1 MKQLTESE
9 QNLEAMSNGEA
20 MNQRVPSPAAAV
32 PLPDDMVTV
41 VDDRQGE
48 AIPAAAVGKPWKIL
62 IVDDESEV
70 HQATLFALSGL
81 SISNR
86 RLEFLHAYSGE
97 EARRVLAANGD
108 VAIVLLDVVMETEDA
123 GLRLV
128 HHIRNTLGMNA
139 TRIVL
144 RTGQPGYAPEMQVIQ
159 DYDINDYK
167 TKAELT
173 RTRLATTIMAA
184 VRSFDQIRTIE
195 AGRRGLDKI
204 VNAAADIF
212 ARRGLHAFCDGVLT
226 QMAGLLGLSPEG
238 LVFAQRRTSHGEAGA
253 SSEELR
259 VVGAAGRYRDLIE
272 QPLRA
277 LKDSR
282 VADAIRRTIGER
294 RNLYERG
301 FTTLY
306 LTGQAQHEAAVF
318 LDTTESL
325 APMDVQLIEVF
336 AANIS
341 VGFENVALFERL
353 HDYAYVDQLVN
364 LPNRN
369 KFVALIDQQA
379 ARERKGWVVGIIDI
393 DHFSETNDAL
403 GHDSGDL
410 LLQVMSL
417 RLREALDPEVVLA
430 RVAGDGFGFCGP
442 EAKVDPE
449 RILALF
455 QEPFAVEQYM
465 LRISVSLGLARL
477 SDTEGGGLDALKN
490 ANLGLKRAKG
500 RTRGRFYYYSPEM
513 AEATRDRVKLAH
525 DLRRSIETH
534 QLSLHYQPQILLTT
548 GRAVGAEGL
557 LRWKNSEGKFIPPD
571 KFIPVAE
578 QSGLILPI
586 GEWVLRTAARQL
598 RNWNACGLRDF
609 RMAVNVSMA
618 QFRAPGFTKL
628 VQSVVQETG
637 IAAGDLELE
646 ITESMAMEE
655 VEIVMATLLDLSRIG
670 VAVAI
675 DDFGTGFS
683 SLGYLQQ
690 LKVDRLKI
698 DRRFVDELGNE
709 KGRSTI
715 AEMIIRLG
723 HNLGLQVIAEGVET
737 AEQASKLAAL
747 GCDQAQGYLYQRPI
761 DVRAFEAWLT
771 SQGVMPQ
778 PM

>member
-1 MKQLTESE
+1 M
-9 QNLEAMSNGEA
+9 
-20 MNQRVPSPAAAV
+20 
-32 PLPDDMVTV
+32 PDDLVTV
-41 VDDRQGE
+41 VDDRHD
-48 AIPAAAVGKPWKIL
+48 ARPAAAVGKPWKVL

-81 SISNR
+81 SIGNR

-97 EARRVLAANGD
+97 EARRVLAENGD

-123 GLRLV
+123 GLQLV
-128 HHIRNTLGMNA
+128 HHIRSVLGMNA

-212 ARRGLHAFCDGVLT
+212 ARRGLRAFCDGVLK
-226 QMAGLLGLSPEG
+226 QMSGLLGLAPEG
-238 LVFAQRRTSHGEAGA
+238 LVFAQKRTPATRLDTPAPG
-253 SSEELR
+253 EELR
-259 VVGAAGRYRDLIE
+259 VVGAAGHYRELVD

-282 VADAIRRTIGER
+282 IVDAIRRTMGER
-294 RNLYERG
+294 RNIYERG

-306 LTGQAQHEAAVF
+306 LTGQAGNEAAVF
-318 LDTTESL
+318 LDTGETL
-325 APMDVQLIEVF
+325 GPMEVQLIEVF

-341 VGFENVALFERL
+341 VGFENVTLFERL

-379 ARERKGWVVGIIDI
+379 ARERSGWVVGIIDI

-403 GHDSGDL
+403 GHESGDL

-417 RLREALDPEVVLA
+417 RLREALDPEVLLA

-465 LRISVSLGLARL
+465 LRISVSIGLARL

-500 RTRGRFYYYSPEM
+500 RTRGRFYFYSPDM

-534 QLSLHYQPQILLTT
+534 QLSLYYQPQILLSS
-548 GRAVGAEGL
+548 GRPVGAEGL

-598 RNWNACGLRDF
+598 RNWNAAGIRDF
-609 RMAVNVSMA
+609 RVAVNVSMA

-628 VQSVVQETG
+628 VQSVVEETG

-698 DRRFVDELGNE
+698 DRRFVDELGSDR
-709 KGRSTI
+709 GRSTI
-715 AEMIIRLG
+715 AEMIVRLG

-737 AEQASKLAAL
+737 AEQAAKLAVL

-761 DVRAFEAWLT
+761 DTRAFEAWLT
-771 SQGVMPQ
+771 SQGVMPPQ
-778 PM
+778 RK